1 MNTSMQMKLETAL
14 KQYESNLYQDM
25 PYEKTAPHY
34 SVKNYLRTLRKIKR
48 VSNTRESAVSVR
60 KLAFLVAAVLC
71 GLIMMSAA
79 RKPIVDSLVRVYE
92 KYIEFMIRG
101 ESEDAPENIEKVYNI
116 LGYLPK
122 GFYRED
128 VYKTGFSVQTMW
140 RNEKNEKLI
149 LYQTLNSSFETMM
162 GKEEDYEETNLMGV
176 RIVIIE
182 KSGRR
187 FYFWNYAGYC
197 FEFSGPLQVTEEE
210 YLKMITNL
218 LSVGG

>member
-1 MNTSMQMKLETAL
+1 M
-14 KQYESNLYQDM
+14 
-25 PYEKTAPHY
+25 
-34 SVKNYLRTLRKIKR
+34 
-48 VSNTRESAVSVR
+48 
-60 KLAFLVAAVLC
+60 
-71 GLIMMSAA
+71 
-79 RKPIVDSLVRVYE
+79 
-92 KYIEFMIRG
+92 
-101 ESEDAPENIEKVYNI
+101 
-116 LGYLPK
+116 
-122 GFYRED
+122 
-128 VYKTGFSVQTMW
+128 QTMW